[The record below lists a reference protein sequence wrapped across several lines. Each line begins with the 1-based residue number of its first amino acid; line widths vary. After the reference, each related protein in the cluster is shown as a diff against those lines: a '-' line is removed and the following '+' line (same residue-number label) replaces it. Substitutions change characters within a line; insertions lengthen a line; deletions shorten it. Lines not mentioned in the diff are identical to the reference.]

1 MKCGLRRLACN
12 APIVLMF
19 SASIAHAEC
28 RQKLAEV
35 DAQLA
40 AADMDGIAL
49 QQFNMIRDQ
58 AEMFCKQGQE
68 AMAMQFLNG
77 MQQELPNPGGAEA
90 TGTRTATASNK
101 SELSNGYLAGT
112 WCAIVTQEQ
121 AQITFFADGT
131 YSACFHDSVQGRFGH
146 CSSAQQT
153 DDWLANF
160 KQAHAVNA
168 DEFALGNS
176 ARSTTYR
183 RGDCRKHG
191 I

>member
-1 MKCGLRRLACN
+1 MKRGLRRLACT
-12 APIVLMF
+12 APIVLTF
-19 SASIAHAEC
+19 SASIVHADC

-35 DAQLA
+35 DVQLA
-40 AADMDGIAL
+40 AADMESIAL
-49 QQFNMIRDQ
+49 QQYAMIRDQ

-77 MQQELPNPGGAEA
+77 MQQELPDPDGAEA
-90 TGTRTATASNK
+90 TGTRTATASHR
-101 SELSNGYLAGT
+101 SELSDGYLAGT
-112 WCAIVTQEQ
+112 WCAMVTQEQ
-121 AQITFFADGT
+121 AQITFSANGT

-146 CSSAQQT
+146 CSRAQPT
-153 DDWLANF
+153 DAWLASF
-160 KQAHAVNA
+160 KQGQVVNS

-183 RGDCRKHG
+183 RGDCSKHG